1 MGKKSKK
8 KTTKYSSNNN
18 NNNNNRKKIT
28 KKKDFRNEYI
38 PDFEIK
44 FGPSFATLHVM
55 LEREQSVF
63 AEAGSYNRMNR
74 TIKMHTGSKG
84 GILKGLRRSF
94 TGTTS
99 MFLNTFTGTSSI
111 GSKLVLASHLPGDIL
126 PLMIYPGQKIITSSH
141 AFLGATNNIAP
152 PDTRFRGRNF
162 FLGSNIFL
170 SVLKVDS
177 RYDHPGMIWLKSY
190 GPHKKI
196 TLKEDEEHLVDG
208 GLFLCSDGDIQYDIV
223 KPSRESFFRSVA
235 LSGEGFSMK
244 FTGPCEFYVSGRNVG
259 GLISFIQK
267 QARKV
272 CSR

>member
-1 MGKKSKK
+1 MGKKSK
-8 KTTKYSSNNN
+8 TTSSKG
-18 NNNNNRKKIT
+18 KKIT

-44 FGPSFATLHVM
+44 YGPSFATLHVI
-55 LEREQSVF
+55 LERDQSVF
-63 AEAGSYNRMNR
+63 AESGSYNRMNR
-74 TIKMHTGSKG
+74 TIKMKTGSKG
-84 GILKGLRRSF
+84 GIFKGLRRTF
-94 TGTTS
+94 TGTAS

-141 AFLGATNNIAP
+141 AFLGATNNMAP
-152 PDTRFRGRNF
+152 PDTRFRGRNL

-170 SVLKVDS
+170 SVLQVDS
-177 RYDHPGMIWLKSY
+177 KYDNPGMIWLKSY

-196 TLKEDEEHLVDG
+196 TLKEGEEHLVDG

-235 LSGEGFSMK
+235 LSGEGFSMR
-244 FTGPCEFYVSGRNVG
+244 FRGPCEFYVSGRNIG
-259 GLISFIQK
+259 GLISFIQRHSP
-267 QARKV
+267 RK
-272 CSR
+272 